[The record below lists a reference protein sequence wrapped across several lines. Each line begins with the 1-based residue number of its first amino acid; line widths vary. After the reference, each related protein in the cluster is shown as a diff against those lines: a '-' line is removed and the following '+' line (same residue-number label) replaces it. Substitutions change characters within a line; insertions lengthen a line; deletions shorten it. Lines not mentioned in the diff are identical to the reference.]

1 MTIDFS
7 KLPKPDVIEAI
18 DFEAILQARKDRLI
32 ELMPDAA
39 SVIDNESEPLNIL
52 LQEQSYRELILRQRI
67 NDSALALTLA
77 YAIGADLDYI
87 GQDRYNTERLII
99 TPADD
104 STNPPTPAV
113 MESDDAYRERL
124 YRSVDALSTAGP
136 KRMYEAIA
144 MSADGDVADALATS
158 PTDGQVTIF
167 IASHTNNGN
176 ASIDLTNIVATACS
190 SDDVRPMTDWVLCS
204 PAPATTTDISAQL
217 TLDDGLDTAGAD
229 AVMANAEAALDELK
243 QLRRIG
249 VVLSVSQIHAALHV
263 AGVQS
268 VSLATPSADVDPGD
282 TGIVVIENTNISQA
296 SGGGSMF
303 L

>member
-87 GQDRYNTERLII
+87 GQDRYNTKRLVI

-113 MESDDAYRERL
+113 LESDEPYRERL
-124 YRSVDALSTAGP
+124 YRSQDALSTAGP
-136 KRMYEAIA
+136 KRQYEAIA
-144 MSADGDVADALATS
+144 MAADGDIAAALATS
-158 PTDGQVTIF
+158 PRDGQVVIY
-167 IASHTNNGN
+167 IASRSNGGVADN
-176 ASIDLTNIVATACS
+176 DLANLVTAACS
-190 SDDVRPMTDWVLCS
+190 SDDVRPMTDWVSCS
-204 PAPATTTDISAQL
+204 PAPAVTTDIVAAL

-229 AVMANAEAALDELK
+229 AVMSNAESAINELRE
-243 QLRRIG
+243 LRRIG
-249 VVLSVSQIHAALHV
+249 VKLSVSQIHAALHV
-263 AGVQS
+263 SGVQS
-268 VSLATPSADVDPGD
+268 VELTTPTGDVDPGS
-282 TGIVVIENTNISQA
+282 TGIVVINNPDIAQA
-296 SGGGSMF
+296 SSDSD
-303 L
+303 LLL